1 MKKFI
6 YIFLT
11 LFAFAFTACEKSEA
25 DGPTGQ
31 LVVENESVYTLKVSV
46 SRKGSFSSHSA
57 EIIGHGNYIFFG
69 LPEGSYFV
77 NYSKST
83 ENRTTTTT
91 VVAGQ
96 KNKLVLHW
104 Y

>member
-31 LVVENESVYTLKVSV
+31 LIVENDSNYTLDVNV
-46 SRKGSFSSHSA
+46 NRKGSFSSH
-57 EIIGHGNYIFFG
+57 HGQIFAHGSYTFFG
-69 LPEGSYFV
+69 LPEGTYSVSYK
-77 NYSKST
+77 NYST
-83 ENRTTTTT
+83 TRTTTTT